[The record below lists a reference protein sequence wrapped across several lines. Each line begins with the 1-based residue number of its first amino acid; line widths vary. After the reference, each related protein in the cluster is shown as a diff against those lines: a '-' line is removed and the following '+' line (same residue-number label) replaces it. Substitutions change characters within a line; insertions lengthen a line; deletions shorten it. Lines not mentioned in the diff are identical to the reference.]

1 MPEGIGYTDPNAK
14 NEELHDRLMV
24 LGRAIDKRAA
34 AKGDAADTA
43 EMMPTEPP
51 AGDAAPTLAPLMET
65 LGLSAE
71 RAQEIF
77 DAAQTLDW
85 LKDKSPEEL
94 AMHLNENADDM
105 QAVMSVVA
113 RKQDAAA
120 ETTVEEPPDV
130 TGATV

>member
-14 NEELHDRLMV
+14 NEDIHDRLMV

-43 EMMPTEPP
+43 EMP
-51 AGDAAPTLAPLMET
+51 AEAPAVDADPTLAPLMDT

-105 QAVMSVVA
+105 QAVMGVVA